1 MLGSYKPSLLPIKSS
16 ISIVVIASF
25 ALGGCNMFSR
35 LADVG
40 KEPGMTQIQNPTHAP
55 HYAPVSMPM
64 PQITKRKRA
73 PNSLWRHGARAFFKD
88 QRAAQ
93 IGDLLT
99 VKISISDSAK
109 INNKTTRSRTNN
121 EDASANAL
129 LGYETSLSRVLPETV
144 NAGNLLDLDSTSKNE
159 GSGTINRDESIEL
172 KLAAI
177 VTQKLPNGNFVI
189 LGRQEVRVNFEV
201 RQLQIAGVVRPED
214 IAADNTI
221 SYEKIAEA
229 RISYGGKGHIS
240 DVQQP
245 RYGNQL
251 LDIVFPF

>member
-1 MLGSYKPSLLPIKSS
+1 
-16 ISIVVIASF
+16 
-25 ALGGCNMFSR
+25 
-35 LADVG
+35 
-40 KEPGMTQIQNPTHAP
+40 
-55 HYAPVSMPM
+55 
-64 PQITKRKRA
+64 
-73 PNSLWRHGARAFFKD
+73 LWRHGARAFFKD
-88 QRAAQ
+88 QRASQ

-99 VKISISDSAK
+99 VTISISDSAK
-109 INNKTTRSRTNN
+109 INNKTSRSRTNN

-144 NAGNLLDLDSTSKNE
+144 NAGNLLDIDSTSKNE
-159 GSGTINRDESIEL
+159 GEGSINRDETIDL

-245 RYGNQL
+245 RYGNQV
-251 LDIVFPF
+251 LDVIFPF